1 MTWVV
6 PRDET
11 GPMDFAYLLR
21 LKQQSAAWRLLNA
34 DHAPLLLSFLHA
46 AFIRPNARSVRQSE
60 LVAQL
65 DDHLFAIAQTQGA
78 HFPRAPQE
86 YLDAW
91 TSAETPYLRR
101 YYPDQGDEP
110 EYDLTPAAEKAIEWV
125 RALEERQFVGTES
138 RLMTIFDLLR
148 DIVQVTETD
157 VQARIDDLERQKA
170 GIDLEIARLE
180 ASGVE
185 PYSPTQ
191 VKERFVQ
198 AEETAR
204 RLLSDFRQVEENFRA
219 LDRQTRERIALST
232 QSKGDLLDEIFGEQ
246 SSIVSSDQGKS
257 FRAFWAFLMS
267 TQRQGELETL
277 LARVLALDEVRSV
290 AGANDLLPRIKY
302 QLMEAGAKVQKTS
315 AGLVEQLRKYLDERI
330 WAENRRI
337 LGVIHGIERQA
348 LALRDVMP
356 RDRDF
361 AAVPETQPD
370 LDLPM
375 TRGLFRPTGK
385 IRLETADISVGFSDD
400 LPEGLFEQQAIDME
414 VLRGNIRHM
423 LHERSQVALAE
434 IVEAFPVAHGLAEV
448 VAYVHLACE
457 DPRAT
462 VLEAPRDR
470 LAWRDDRGERVVTL
484 PRVLFT
490 R

>member
-1 MTWVV
+1 
-6 PRDET
+6 
-11 GPMDFAYLLR
+11 MDYAYLLQ
-21 LKQQSAAWRLLNA
+21 LKQHPAWRLLNA
-34 DHAPLLLSFLHA
+34 DHAPLLLSFLHH
-46 AFIRPNARSVRQSE
+46 AFIRPNARSVRQSD
-60 LVAQL
+60 LVARL
-65 DDHLFAIAQTQGA
+65 DDHLYAIAQTRGQRY
-78 HFPRAPQE
+78 PRSAQD

-110 EYDLTPAAEKAIEWV
+110 EYDLTPATEKAVEWV
-125 RALEERQFVGTES
+125 RSLEERQFVGTES
-138 RLMTIFDLLR
+138 RLVTIFELLR

-157 VQARIDDLERQKA
+157 VQTRIQDLERQKA
-170 GIDLEIARLE
+170 GIDQEIARLE
-180 ASGVE
+180 ASGVL

-232 QSKGDLLDEIFGEQ
+232 QSKGELLDDIFGEQ
-246 SSIVSSDQGKS
+246 NAIAASDQGQS

-267 TQRQGELETL
+267 TQRQSELETL

-290 AGANDLLPRIKY
+290 AGPHDLLPRIKF

-315 AGLVEQLRKYLDERI
+315 AGLVEQLRKYLDERV

-337 LGVIHGIERQA
+337 LGVIREIERQA
-348 LALRDVMP
+348 VALRDAMP
-356 RDRDF
+356 RDRDL
-361 AAVPETQPD
+361 ASLDATRPD
-370 LDLPM
+370 LELPM
-375 TRGLFRPTGK
+375 TRGLFRPQEK
-385 IRLETADISVGFSDD
+385 LRLETGDVTVGSADEVPDA
-400 LPEGLFEQQAIDME
+400 LFEQQGIDVE
-414 VLRGNIRHM
+414 VLRANIRRM
-423 LHERSQVALAE
+423 LHERSQVTLAE
-434 IVEAFPVAHGLAEV
+434 VTEAFPIVHGLGEV
-448 VAYVHLACE
+448 VAYLHLACE

-470 LAWRDDRGERVVTL
+470 LAWHDDRGERAVTL